1 MSYAKWGQE
10 NSDVYLFGGVAHPP
24 PDDVHVIVCC
34 GCLLAREDPDDWLMS
49 PSLDFGTKEAV
60 LAHLQE
66 HLDAGH
72 TVPGSAIERIQS
84 DDWLA

>member
-1 MSYAKWGQE
+1 MSYAKWGWE

-34 GCLLAREDPDDWLMS
+34 GCLLARDDPEDWLMS
-49 PSLDFGTKEAV
+49 PSLDFETKAGI
-60 LAHLQE
+60 LAHLQI
-66 HLDAGH
+66 HRAAGH
-72 TVPGSAIERIQS
+72 VVPESAIERIEA